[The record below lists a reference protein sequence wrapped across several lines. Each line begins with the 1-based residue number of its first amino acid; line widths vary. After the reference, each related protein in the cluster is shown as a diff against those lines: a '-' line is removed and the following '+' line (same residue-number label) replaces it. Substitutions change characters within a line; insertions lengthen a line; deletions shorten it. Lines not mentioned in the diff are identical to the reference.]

1 MFPRGSEIESN
12 MSFRPPKIIMMI
24 KYIER
29 YITVSATL
37 IIFYLFA
44 AAFANPH

>member
-1 MFPRGSEIESN
+1 
-12 MSFRPPKIIMMI
+12 MMI

-29 YITVSATL
+29 YITVFATL
-37 IIFYLFA
+37 IIFYYLFA